1 MYKNIILYGPPGTG
15 KTYEARRIALTKI
28 LGIDEDFSFNAR
40 ITRAFFNYFL
50 SLNQIRFVTFHPSY
64 SYEDFIEGIK
74 PEVRRRSVIYTV
86 QDGIFK
92 QMAKL
97 ARRYPNKNFVLII
110 DEINRGNIPS
120 IFGELITLIEED
132 KREGEPNAISVT
144 LPYSQEKFS
153 VPSNLYIIGTMNT
166 ADKSI
171 ALLDIALR
179 RRFSF
184 IEIMPDVN
192 ILDGVIVYMREEGN
206 NNSKINLNLN
216 LKDLLKNINEK
227 ISKDIGRNYAI
238 GHAYF
243 LQYAEEGP
251 NGEMYIDIKKL
262 NMVFKDKIIPLLQ
275 EYTNDDWEQ
284 MHKILGDKFINKD
297 NQNITDS
304 LRTLGLG
311 SDDFKTLYE

>member
-86 QDGIFK
+86 KDGIFK

-166 ADKSI
+166 ADRSI

-184 IEIMPDVN
+184 REIMPNYD
-192 ILDGVIVYMREEGN
+192 ILSNVYVLSEE
-206 NNSKINLNLN
+206 
-216 LKDLLKNINEK
+216 E
-227 ISKDIGRNYAI
+227 
-238 GHAYF
+238 
-243 LQYAEEGP
+243 
-251 NGEMYIDIKKL
+251 
-262 NMVFKDKIIPLLQ
+262 V
-275 EYTNDDWEQ
+275 
-284 MHKILGDKFINKD
+284 
-297 NQNITDS
+297 
-304 LRTLGLG
+304 
-311 SDDFKTLYE
+311 